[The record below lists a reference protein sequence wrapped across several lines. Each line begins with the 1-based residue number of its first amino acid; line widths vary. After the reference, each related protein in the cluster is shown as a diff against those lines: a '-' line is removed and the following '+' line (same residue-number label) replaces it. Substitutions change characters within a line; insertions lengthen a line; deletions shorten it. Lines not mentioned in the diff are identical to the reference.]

1 MNIFFLSKILP
12 NLVLP
17 LGLALFS
24 LVFASL
30 RGSRFSRYAL
40 FVLWVFATPFVSDL
54 IWRFLEYPY
63 QRRSIDSVLQNA
75 SVDAVVVLGAGRH
88 PAPGS
93 SMVSEW
99 RDADRFFAGF
109 DAFHH
114 LRAVGGEQPLI
125 FTGGWWPSQPNLS
138 PEGDVLRQRAIQ
150 LGISDTSV
158 ISTRKVRNT
167 AEEAIEVASLL
178 PPDSTV
184 LLVTSAFHMPRA
196 RQLFNRQG
204 VSVLPFPVDFQSA
217 GVWAGNPWFSPL
229 HYLPSA
235 SALHNSSRAL
245 REAIGRTIYRA
256 W

>member
-125 FTGGWWPSQPNLS
+125 FTGGWWPSQPNFS
-138 PEGDVLRQRAIQ
+138 PEEMSCDNVQSNLDFRHLCYQH
-150 LGISDTSV
+150 
-158 ISTRKVRNT
+158 RKVRNT
-167 AEEAIEVASLL
+167 AEERLRLL
-178 PPDSTV
+178 R
-184 LLVTSAFHMPRA
+184 FC
-196 RQLFNRQG
+196 
-204 VSVLPFPVDFQSA
+204 
-217 GVWAGNPWFSPL
+217 PL
-229 HYLPSA
+229 
-235 SALHNSSRAL
+235 RAL
-245 REAIGRTIYRA
+245 FCLLHLLFICPEHYSCSIAKEYQFYHSL
-256 W
+256 